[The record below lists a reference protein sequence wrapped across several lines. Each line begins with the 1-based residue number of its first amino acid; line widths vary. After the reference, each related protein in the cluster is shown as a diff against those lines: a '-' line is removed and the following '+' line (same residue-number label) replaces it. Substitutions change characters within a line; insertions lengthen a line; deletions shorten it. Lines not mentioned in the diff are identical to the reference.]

1 MIRMNGRAIFAVGGL
16 CLVLAVASSGVSA
29 ASTDEEELA
38 RVYGGEEMIALA
50 TGSRQALSRAPSIAS
65 VITADDIRA
74 MGAIDLDQALA
85 AVPGLHVSY
94 SPVGYNPVYVMRGVV
109 SDTNPQMLVLVNGI
123 PVTNLFAGDRG
134 QGWGGMPVNNI
145 ARIEVI
151 RGPGS
156 ALYGAD
162 AFAGTINIVTKTAEN
177 IRGTQ
182 IGARAGSFN
191 TREAWL
197 LHGGRWGGF
206 DAAVSLEWRATDG
219 QRRTIDTDAQSFY
232 DTQFGTRASLAPGP
246 VNARRDAVEAR
257 LDLARNDW
265 RLRLGYQGRRD
276 IGTGAGIAQAL
287 DPQGRIDSD
296 RINADVTYD
305 KQGFSDNWDVNAQLS
320 YFDVN
325 VKSDLTL
332 FPPGAFNYGGINRFP
347 TGMIGNPDV
356 YERHARLSVAGV
368 YTGIARHRIRLG
380 GGFNNGE
387 LHKVSESKN
396 YDAGFNPIGPVIDVS
411 NDPSLV
417 FIRPHSRQVL
427 HALAQDEWSFARDWN
442 LTAGL
447 RYDHYSDFG
456 STTNPRLALVWQT
469 RYDLT
474 TKLLYGRAFR
484 APAFAELYNINNP
497 VALGNPSLKPE
508 AIDTLELAFDYQPTG
523 DVSTRFNMFRYKMKD
538 IIRFVGDPPPGGSKT
553 AQNSG
558 GQDGHGLEWELRWA
572 ASRSVDVKANYA
584 WQRSTDQQTDQA
596 IAGAPGQQIY
606 AQADW
611 RFLPGWQLNMQAK
624 RIMDRVRAVGDNRPS
639 VPDYTV
645 VNMTLRRK
653 EIARAWDVALLAH
666 NLLNADAREPS
677 AAPGRILY
685 DLPLPGRTLYLEVR
699 YSM

>member
-1 MIRMNGRAIFAVGGL
+1 MGWRVTFAAGGL
-16 CLVLAVASSGVSA
+16 CVVLAAASSGVSA
-29 ASTDEEELA
+29 ASTDEEDLA
-38 RVYGGEEMIALA
+38 RAYGGEEMVTLA
-50 TGSRQALSRAPSIAS
+50 TGRRQALSRAPSIAT

-74 MGAIDLDQALA
+74 MGAVDLDQVLA
-85 AVPGLHVSY
+85 AVPGLHTSY
-94 SPVGYNPVYVMRGVV
+94 SPLGYNPVYVMRGIV
-109 SDTNPQMLVLVNGI
+109 SDFNPQMLVLINGI
-123 PVTNLFAGDRG
+123 PATNLYLGDRS
-134 QGWGGMPVNNI
+134 QGWGGMAVNNI

-162 AFAGTINIVTKTAEN
+162 AFAGTINIVTKTAAD
-177 IRGTQ
+177 IGGTET
-182 IGARAGSFN
+182 GARAGSFN

-206 DAAVSLEWRATDG
+206 DASLSLEWRATGG
-219 QRRTIDTDAQSFY
+219 QKRTIDADAQSFY
-232 DTQFGTRASLAPGP
+232 DARFGTRASLAPGP
-246 VNARRDAVEAR
+246 VNAQRDAVEAR
-257 LDLARNDW
+257 LDLSRTDW

-276 IGTGAGIAQAL
+276 IGTGGGYGQAL
-287 DPQGRIDSD
+287 DPAGRGGSD

-305 KQGFSDNWDVNAQLS
+305 KKGFSDNWDVTAQLS
-320 YFDVN
+320 YFDVST
-325 VKSDLTL
+325 KYDLTL
-332 FPPGAFNYGGINRFP
+332 FPPGAFNNAFP
-347 TGMIGNPDV
+347 TGMTGNPDV
-356 YERHARLSVAGV
+356 YERHARLSAVGV

-380 GGFNNGE
+380 AGFNNGE
-387 LHKVSESKN
+387 LYKVRESKN
-396 YDAGFNPIGPVIDVS
+396 FDAIFNPIGPVIDVS

-417 FIRPHSRQVL
+417 FIRPHNRQVVY
-427 HALAQDEWSFARDWN
+427 ALAQDEWSFARDWSF
-442 LTAGL
+442 TGGV

-469 RYDLT
+469 RYNLT

-508 AIDTLELAFDYQPTG
+508 AIDTVELAFDYQPTG
-523 DVSTRFNMFRYKMKD
+523 DVTTRFNVFRYEMKD
-538 IIRFVGDPPPGGSKT
+538 IIRFVPG
-553 AQNSG
+553 APAVNRG

-584 WQRSTDQQTDQA
+584 WQRSTDNLTDQA
-596 IAGAPGQQIY
+596 VAGAPGQQLY

-611 RFLPGWQLNMQAK
+611 RFLPGWHINTQVK
-624 RIMDRVRAVGDNRPS
+624 HIMDRVRAVGDSRPS
-639 VPDYTV
+639 VPDYTL
-645 VNMTLRRK
+645 VNVTLRRK

-677 AAPGRILY
+677 PAPGFIRY
-685 DLPLPGRTLYLEVR
+685 DLPLPGRTVYLEVR

>member
-1 MIRMNGRAIFAVGGL
+1 MNWRVTIAVGGL
-16 CLVLAVASSGVSA
+16 CAVLAVASSGVSA
-29 ASTDEEELA
+29 APTDEEDLA

-50 TGSRQALSRAPSIAS
+50 TGTRQSLSRAPSIAT
-65 VITADDIRA
+65 VITAADIRS
-74 MGAIDLDQALA
+74 MGAVDLDQVLA

-94 SPVGYNPVYVMRGVV
+94 SPLGYNSIYVMRGIV
-109 SDTNPQMLVLVNGI
+109 SDTNPQVLVLINGI

-134 QGWGGMPVNNI
+134 QGWGGMAINGI

-162 AFAGTINIVTKTAEN
+162 AFAGTINIVTKTAED
-177 IRGTQ
+177 IRGTEA
-182 IGARAGSFN
+182 GARAGSFN

-197 LHGGRWGGF
+197 QHGGRWGGF

-219 QRRTIDTDAQSFY
+219 QKRTIDADAQSFY

-246 VNARRDAVEAR
+246 VNTRRDAVEAR

-276 IGTGAGIAQAL
+276 IGTGGGYGQAL
-287 DPQGRIDSD
+287 DPVGRGASD

-305 KQGFSDNWDVNAQLS
+305 KQGFSDNWDVTAQLS
-320 YFDVN
+320 YFDV
-325 VKSDLTL
+325 STRYDLTL

-347 TGMIGNPDV
+347 DGMAGNPDV
-356 YERHARLSVAGV
+356 YERHARLSAAGV

-380 GGFNNGE
+380 TGFNNGE
-387 LHKVSESKN
+387 LYKVGESKN

-417 FIRPHSRQVL
+417 FIRPHNRQVVY
-427 HALAQDEWSFARDWN
+427 ALAQDEWSFTPDWS

-469 RYDLT
+469 RYNLT

-497 VALGNPSLKPE
+497 VALGNSSLKPE
-508 AIDTLELAFDYQPTG
+508 TIDTVELAFDYQPTS
-523 DVSTRFNMFRYKMKD
+523 DVTTRFNMFRYEMKD
-538 IIRFVGDPPPGGSKT
+538 IIRFVGNPPPSGSKT

-572 ASRSVDVKANYA
+572 AGRSVDVKANYA
-584 WQRSTDQQTDQA
+584 WQRSTDNLTDRVVP
-596 IAGAPGQQIY
+596 GAPGQQIY

-611 RFLPGWQLNMQAK
+611 RFLPDWHINTQVK
-624 RIMDRVRAVGDNRPS
+624 RIMDRARAAGDSRAS
-639 VPDYTV
+639 VPDYTL

-653 EIARAWDVALLAH
+653 QVIRNWDVALLAY

-677 AAPGRILY
+677 SAPGFIRY
-685 DLPLPGRTLYLEVR
+685 DLPLPGRTVYLEVR

>member
-1 MIRMNGRAIFAVGGL
+1 MGVIRMNWRVTIAVSGL
-16 CLVLAVASSGVSA
+16 CAALALASNGVSA
-29 ASTDEEELA
+29 ASTTDEEDLA
-38 RVYGGEEMIALA
+38 RAYGGEEMVTLA
-50 TGSRQALSRAPSIAS
+50 TGRRQALSRAPSIAS

-74 MGAIDLDQALA
+74 MGAVDLDQALA
-85 AVPGLHVSY
+85 AVPGLHTSY
-94 SPVGYNPVYVMRGVV
+94 SSIGYNPVYVMRGIV
-109 SDTNPQMLVLVNGI
+109 SDTNPQMLVLINGI
-123 PVTNLFAGDRG
+123 PVTNLFAGNRG
-134 QGWGGMPVNNI
+134 QGWGGMAVNNV

-162 AFAGTINIVTKTAEN
+162 AFAGTINIVTKTAED

-206 DAAVSLEWRATDG
+206 DAALSLEWRATDG
-219 QRRTIDTDAQSFY
+219 QKRTIDADAQSFY

-257 LDLARNDW
+257 LDLSRADW

-276 IGTGAGIAQAL
+276 LGTGAGIAQAL

-305 KQGFSDNWDVNAQLS
+305 KQGFSDNWDVSAQLS
-320 YFDVN
+320 YFDAN
-325 VKSDLTL
+325 VKSDSTL
-332 FPPGAFNYGGINRFP
+332 FPPGAFNNAFP
-347 TGMIGNPDV
+347 NGMVGNPDV
-356 YERHARLSVAGV
+356 YERQARLSAAGV

-380 GGFNNGE
+380 AGFNNGE
-387 LHKVSESKN
+387 LYKVRESKN
-396 YDAGFNPIGPVIDVS
+396 FDTNFNPIGPVIDVS
-411 NDPSLV
+411 NYPSLV
-417 FIRPHSRQVL
+417 FSRPHSRQVL

-442 LTAGL
+442 LTAGM

-469 RYDLT
+469 RYNLT

-508 AIDTLELAFDYQPTG
+508 AIDTVELAFDYQATG
-523 DVSTRFNMFRYKMKD
+523 DVTTRFNVFRYEMKD
-538 IIRFVGDPPPGGSKT
+538 IIRFVGAPPPGGSKT

-572 ASRSVDVKANYA
+572 AGRSVDVKANYA
-584 WQRSTDQQTDQA
+584 WQRSTDKLTDRVVPS
-596 IAGAPGQQIY
+596 APGQQIY

-611 RFLPGWQLNMQAK
+611 RFLPGWQLNTQVK
-624 RIMDRVRAVGDNRPS
+624 HIMDRVRAAGDSRPS
-639 VPDYTV
+639 VPDYTL
-645 VNMTLRRK
+645 VNVTLRRK
-653 EIARAWDVALLAH
+653 EIARNWDVALLAH
-666 NLLNADAREPS
+666 NLLNTDAREPS
-677 AAPGRILY
+677 PVSGFIRN
-685 DLPLPGRTLYLEVR
+685 DLPLPGRTIYLEVR